1 MPKMVLLSSMLQVN
15 SVDLSSYLNKCE
27 LALSVDEKD
36 VTTFASLG
44 WKEVL
49 GGIKSGTISPTFQ
62 QDIAAGNIDSQMFAL
77 FGTVTTFEIRLTS
90 AARSTSNP
98 AYTGSFL
105 LSKWNPIAGSV
116 GDDAQTSVAWPTS
129 GVVLRQTS

>member
-1 MPKMVLLSSMLQVN
+1 MAKMVLLSSMLMVN

-27 LALSVDEKD
+27 LAINVDEKD
-36 VTTFASLG
+36 VTTFASSG

-49 GGIKSGTISPTFQ
+49 GGIKAGTISPTFQ
-62 QDIAAGNIDSQMFAL
+62 QDVAAGNLDSQMWAL
-77 FGTVTTFEIRLTS
+77 LGTVTTFEIRLTS

-105 LSKWNPIAGSV
+105 LSKWNPISGSV
-116 GDDAQTSVAWPTS
+116 GDDAQVSVAWPTT